1 MKRVIALL
9 AGLLMAAGVG
19 ISVAQP
25 AQAHNVCTG
34 TCNTIVNVSGS
45 INFGVYDYANNVNW
59 SWVLPHGA
67 WSAGSPLYQQ
77 DVEGF
82 LTGSS
87 WCSQVWQ
94 SNDNYNYGYW
104 GVHRG
109 GPYGAKFV
117 TTYWA
122 YTRVNQFRC

>member
-1 MKRVIALL
+1 MKRIITIVVTFVTACLVMVTL
-9 AGLLMAAGVG
+9 APSA
-19 ISVAQP
+19 S
-25 AQAHNVCTG
+25 AHNQCTG
-34 TCNTIVNVSGS
+34 TCNTIVNVSPGVD
-45 INFGVYDYANNVNW
+45 FGVYDYANSSNW
-59 SWVLPHGA
+59 SWVLPHGQ
-67 WSAGSPLYQQ
+67 WSAGWPLYQR

-82 LTGSS
+82 LTGGY

-104 GVHRG
+104 GVHHG